1 MAKVNFDIS
10 KRLDITTRKGD
21 SFSLQLT
28 LKVSNGIAINLYGS
42 TGEAEFLMNVR
53 RNKEFSG
60 GNGVI
65 MWSSLAVPP
74 QNENFIP
81 NQLTITLTDT
91 ESSTTAD
98 TSSESYVAST
108 AATGILT
115 ISADDTIMKDVPS
128 GRYVYDLQYK
138 DQSSVV
144 KTILFGS
151 FTVNDDISEPVA

>member
-1 MAKVNFDIS
+1 
-10 KRLDITTRKGD
+10 
-21 SFSLQLT
+21 
-28 LKVSNGIAINLYGS
+28 
-42 TGEAEFLMNVR
+42 MNVR

>member
-28 LKVSNGIAINLYGS
+28 LKDSNGIAINLYGS

-115 ISADDTIMKDVPS
+115 ISADDTIM
-128 GRYVYDLQYK
+128 
-138 DQSSVV
+138 
-144 KTILFGS
+144 
-151 FTVNDDISEPVA
+151 